1 MSFVSEDDD
10 DFCFMVAIASK
21 EGKGNETGIT
31 KNAI

>member
-1 MSFVSEDDD
+1 MSFVSEDD